1 MPIAEIIDREIFFT
15 KLVESIMESY
25 DRDYA
30 GHSVGIRNLHIMV
43 MSENYEPK
51 RFERAKNLSLER
63 IIFLNEVQII
73 VEADSTNY
81 IYFL

>member
-1 MPIAEIIDREIFFT
+1 
-15 KLVESIMESY
+15 
-25 DRDYA
+25 
-30 GHSVGIRNLHIMV
+30 MV
-43 MSENYEPK
+43 LSENYEPE

-63 IIFLNEVQII
+63 VIFLNEVQII